1 MKAFLQHLLD
11 VLVVALLILLLIA
24 VVQHLDPEPVL
35 LRLPH

>member
-11 VLVVALLILLLIA
+11 VLVIALLILALLA
-24 VVQHLDPEPVL
+24 TAHALDPEHLL

>member
-24 VVQHLDPEPVL
+24 AAHALDPEHLL